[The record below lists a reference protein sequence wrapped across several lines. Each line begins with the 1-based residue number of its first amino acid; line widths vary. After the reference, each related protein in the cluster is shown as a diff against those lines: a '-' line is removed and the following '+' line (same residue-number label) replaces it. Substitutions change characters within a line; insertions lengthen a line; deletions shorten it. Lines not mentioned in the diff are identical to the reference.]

1 MAKSKAL
8 TELENLIRRICNQV
22 IREHSGLIQLG
33 AAVKKIQN
41 DDKTIKAFMNDQDFI
56 NKDFAQ
62 KLSRLSV
69 PQNTKDDGTNE
80 KGTEDAEHVSAD
92 RLIAF
97 RTVRGLSQ
105 AVAAAL
111 LGVSVWNY
119 GKWERGES
127 IMASAIEER
136 FCELEKMTGTDLRK
150 KMQELGFFEISGK
163 RVREPNKKT
172 KHKEK
177 KTVLVSI
184 ISPAQITDLR
194 LMLGK
199 TVEEMN
205 DLFDSEERRYEKW
218 QNGKS
223 RPPSSTAK
231 RLLDMYD
238 KRVSSFER
246 TVKTSASVKATRR
259 YYESPKLSRFA
270 IREGKKRIGL
280 TARQMAD
287 KLGVPFTTYKNWE
300 SGNSCPPPEMVEKML
315 VMFGNPPTE
324 SVYAAARRHVVTI
337 ASKDDDVSKKIPGK
351 ELRKIRLQI
360 NLTRIQ
366 MAQLLNVPY
375 SRYQNWEKEG
385 RYLPSEYVSVIR
397 MLQQMS
403 DKELKEKT
411 AWLNKGKSSV
421 RTKQKSNHKTK

>member
-56 NKDFAQ
+56 NKDFEQRLLRLLAQ
-62 KLSRLSV
+62 NNKKDNGENV
-69 PQNTKDDGTNE
+69 PKA
-80 KGTEDAEHVSAD
+80 EDTDHVTPNQ
-92 RLIAF
+92 LIAF

-105 AVAAAL
+105 EVLAAL

-127 IMASAIEER
+127 IMTSTIEER
-136 FCELEKMTGTDLRK
+136 FRELEKLTGTDLRK
-150 KMQELGFFEISGK
+150 KMQELGFYEISGK
-163 RVREPNKKT
+163 RVKKPS
-172 KHKEK
+172 KSNNSKKK

-184 ISPAQITDLR
+184 ITAAQITDLR

-199 TVEEMN
+199 TVDEMN
-205 DLFDSEERRYEKW
+205 DLFDPIERRYGKW

-238 KRVSSFER
+238 KKASSFEK
-246 TVKTSASVKATRR
+246 TVKTSAPVKTTRR
-259 YYESPKLSRFA
+259 YYESPNLSRHA

-280 TARQMAD
+280 TARQMAE
-287 KLGVPFTTYKNWE
+287 KLGVPLTTYKNWE
-300 SGNSCPPPEMVEKML
+300 SGNSRPSAEMIEKML
-315 VMFGNPPTE
+315 VLFGNPPTK
-324 SVYAAARRHVVTI
+324 SVYAAARQHVVTI
-337 ASKDDDVSKKIPGK
+337 ASKEDDVTNRIPGK
-351 ELRKIRLQI
+351 ELRELRLRMK
-360 NLTRIQ
+360 LTRQQ

-375 SRYQNWEKEG
+375 SKYHNWENKG
-385 RYLPSEYVSVIR
+385 RYVPSEYVSIIR
-397 MLQQMS
+397 MLQKMS
-403 DKELKEKT
+403 DKELKERTAQLKSGATTTRKT
-411 AWLNKGKSSV
+411 
-421 RTKQKSNHKTK
+421 QKPKRNSK